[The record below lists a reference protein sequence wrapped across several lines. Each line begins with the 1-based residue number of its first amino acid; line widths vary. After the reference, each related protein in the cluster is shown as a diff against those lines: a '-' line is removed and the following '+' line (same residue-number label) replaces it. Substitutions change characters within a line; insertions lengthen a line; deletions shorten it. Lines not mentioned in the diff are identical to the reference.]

1 MAVEDL
7 EYVERKTG
15 ESLDD
20 EKPLADIRRKGSQAA
35 RSGDRKKPQPA
46 PSSPAAK
53 PGASAQPKQPEY
65 DWFEFFLK
73 TGVSPYHCERYAS
86 NFNQDSMDESVL
98 PDITPTVLRT
108 LGLKE
113 GDILR
118 VMKYLDN
125 KYNRISAKTKLRN
138 VSFGDEDSIDTAK
151 EADNGTTS
159 PNGTVGGLFSGPGGT
174 LRNNT
179 RKGRPAPAVQT
190 HDVVDPK
197 VFKSKNAEEET
208 RTDHSESAPIP
219 TGSVSAP
226 EEKLLDGFDDD
237 AWDVKPSKQV
247 PATSRPPPATT
258 APTPSAPVQS
268 ALTGSLA
275 ELSILSPPLQP
286 AIGHN
291 TGAQRQPQTQPAAQ
305 FQSPLQPQP
314 QPQQQVG
321 QQPQGLSLQ
330 PQFYGA
336 NPSFFSQLTKQQN
349 GAPHQQAN
357 PPQAFPLQQNFTL
370 QPFQQ
375 NSPQRQ
381 RPQAP
386 QSMQLGP
393 LIAPPPMRPLSAP
406 QNMSQPSNFGP
417 PPLQHQS
424 TGSQNHSSLQSQV
437 APPGQSLNELNQ
449 MRLQQQQMQPQFQGQ
464 GFGQQNPS
472 FGQYSNGIA
481 PQQMG
486 FGQLA
491 HMQQQPPGIQSMQ
504 PYLNRQQT
512 GSPFADPRPQQQT
525 GGFQPMMPPATGFQ
539 PVMPQS
545 NGMQS
550 SSQAPQAPYQQPQPT
565 GPINAFLPPALQ
577 PQSTGANGFGGRPAF
592 GQPPPPVIPP
602 MPQQASVAPLQ
613 PQKTGPAPP
622 VRFGVSGE
630 AKKLMPQAT
639 GRRANLLQASKLFLL
654 TKRLIG
660 ADVSCSATKP
670 IWFLDIPLVSPS
682 LSLPFG
688 GILLGLSR
696 SVRSTCTAKDMYIS
710 SCLGCRTALFLIAC
724 ISDLFGGGDARAG
737 AGCYAA

>member
-15 ESLDD
+15 VSLDD
-20 EKPLADIRRKGSQAA
+20 EKPLADIRRKGSQPA
-35 RSGDRKKPQPA
+35 RSGDPKKPQPKSSSA
-46 PSSPAAK
+46 PKSGDSV
-53 PGASAQPKQPEY
+53 QPKQPEY

-125 KYNRISAKTKLRN
+125 KYNRISAKTRLRN

-159 PNGTVGGLFSGPGGT
+159 PNGTVGGLFSGPGGA

-197 VFKSKNAEEET
+197 VFRPKNAEEET
-208 RTDHSESAPIP
+208 RTDHSEPAPIP
-219 TGSVSAP
+219 SGSVPAP
-226 EEKLLDGFDDD
+226 EKKLLDGFDDD

-247 PATSRPPPATT
+247 PATSRPPPAST

-286 AIGHN
+286 TVGHN
-291 TGAQRQPQTQPAAQ
+291 TGVQPQPQTQPAAQ
-305 FQSPLQPQP
+305 FQPAPQP
-314 QPQQQVG
+314 QPQQQLV
-321 QQPQGLSLQ
+321 QQPQGLSLSSQ
-330 PQFYGA
+330 INGA
-336 NPSFFSQLTKQQN
+336 NPSFFSQLTQQQT
-349 GAPHQQAN
+349 GDPHQQAN
-357 PPQAFPLQQNFTL
+357 PPQAFPLQQNFAP

-375 NSPQRQ
+375 NSSQRQ

-386 QSMQLGP
+386 QSMQLGS
-393 LIAPPPMRPLSAP
+393 LIPPPMRPLSAP
-406 QNMSQPSNFGP
+406 QNMPQPSSFGP
-417 PPLQHQS
+417 PPLQQQL
-424 TGSQNHSSLQSQV
+424 TGYQNHSSLQSQV

-481 PQQMG
+481 PQQME

-491 HMQQQPPGIQSMQ
+491 QMQQQPLGIQSMQ
-504 PYLNRQQT
+504 PYSNGQQT
-512 GSPFADPRPQQQT
+512 SSPFADPRPQQQT
-525 GGFQPMMPPATGFQ
+525 GGFQPM
-539 PVMPQS
+539 
-545 NGMQS
+545 
-550 SSQAPQAPYQQPQPT
+550 
-565 GPINAFLPPALQ
+565 INAFLPPALQ

-592 GQPPPPVIPP
+592 GQPPPPVPP
-602 MPQQASVAPLQ
+602 MPQQASVAPLW

-622 VRFGVSGE
+622 VRFGVGGE
-630 AKKLMPQAT
+630 GKKLMQQKT
-639 GRRANLLQASKLFLL
+639 GRRANLSQASKLFWL

-660 ADVSCSATKP
+660 ADVWCSATKP

-696 SVRSTCTAKDMYIS
+696 SVRSTCTAQYMYIS
-710 SCLGCRTALFLIAC
+710 SCLGCRNGPVFDCLHFGFVLGERCQGWSRLLCCIALGEEA
-724 ISDLFGGGDARAG
+724 GDYSVVVVCCERHIWYG
-737 AGCYAA
+737 E